1 MHKNHMM
8 EGRIMES
15 EIGAEP
21 YNSDLDK
28 EEWREVCKHVR
39 PDISDAEF
47 DKQWADYLENRRK
60 ARMH

>member
-1 MHKNHMM
+1 
-8 EGRIMES
+8 MES